1 MELLIS
7 LGLLLILAKLLEGVA
22 TRLRQSALIAYV
34 AAGIILGPALGLVE
48 ATDELKLFFGIGV
61 VFLFFLIGVE
71 EMDVSGL
78 AATLRGRFFLAG
90 ILAFAVSFT
99 FAMTV
104 TYYVLDQP
112 PATAIAISGILSLS
126 SLGVVAKTLS
136 DLGRLREPLG
146 LEIFTTVVILEI
158 VGLLVVSFSLRQLAN
173 NGSFTLWTVPIL
185 LAEIVGF
192 AVVAWL
198 LAAKVFP
205 PLVALL
211 RRAIDAPQ
219 LGMGLIT
226 GVLLLMVGLLD
237 RIGLHGSLAALLLG
251 VALSGLPHRL
261 RTEILPGVRGLAHGL
276 FIPLFFASAGI
287 YLDAS
292 FRLLPALSIVAV
304 VLVAV
309 LGKFLG
315 TLAGVILARLNQP
328 LAVASGMM
336 GKGVVEIALLVVM
349 LNMGAISQE
358 LFSLLVL
365 IMICF
370 LLAIPPIMGHAI
382 RQAERVQIGK
392 GANLP
397 KFVVPSFAK
406 YALENKTVL
415 DIMDRG
421 RQFPSADITIQKFV
435 DFWASPD
442 QSDYV
447 VTREPRKLAGVV
459 YLKDVRHISKERWGN
474 ITLEDLL
481 ELEPIVASPDELLDD
496 VATRMADSNMTVIPV
511 VDKATGELLGSITNS
526 DIMASVIG
534 ADRPRK
540 ARQA

>member
-7 LGLLLILAKLLEGVA
+7 LGLLLITAKLLEGVA
-22 TRLRQSALIAYV
+22 MRFRQSALIAYV
-34 AAGIILGPALGLVE
+34 AAGILWGPALGVVG

-78 AATLRGRFFLAG
+78 AATLRGRFFVAG
-90 ILAFAVSFT
+90 TLAFLVSFG
-99 FAMTV
+99 FALAVMLI
-104 TYYVLDQP
+104 VLEQP
-112 PATAIAISGILSLS
+112 MVNAIAISGILSLS
-126 SLGVVAKTLS
+126 SLGVVAKVLS

-158 VGLLVVSFSLRQLAN
+158 VGLLVVSFSIRTIA
-173 NGSFTLWTVPIL
+173 GEGAFTAWTVPIL
-185 LAEIVGF
+185 LAEIAGF

-211 RRAIDAPQ
+211 RRVIDAPQ
-219 LGMGLIT
+219 LAMGLIT
-226 GVLLLMVGLLD
+226 GGLLLTVGLVD
-237 RIGLHGSLAALLLG
+237 KIGIHGSLGALLLG
-251 VALSGLPHRL
+251 VSLSSLPHRL

-287 YLDAS
+287 YLDFS
-292 FRLLPALSIVAV
+292 FRFLPAWSIVAV

-309 LGKFLG
+309 LGKFAG
-315 TLAGVILARLNQP
+315 TLVGVTVARLTRP

-349 LNMGAISQE
+349 LNMEAISPG
-358 LFSLLVL
+358 LFSLLIL
-365 IMICF
+365 IMIGY
-370 LLAIPPIMGHAI
+370 LLIVPPVMGHATG
-382 RQAERVQIGK
+382 RAERVEAGERPK
-392 GANLP
+392 LP
-397 KFVVPSFAK
+397 KFVVPSFAR
-406 YALENKTVL
+406 YALDNKTVQ

-421 RQFPSADITIQKFV
+421 RQFPSSSITIQKFI
-435 DFWASPD
+435 DLWASSD

-447 VTREPRKLAGVV
+447 VTKEPKRLAGVV
-459 YLKDVRHISKERWGN
+459 YLKDIRHINKERWG
-474 ITLEDLL
+474 IVTLDELL

-496 VATRMADSNMTVIPV
+496 VTTRMADGNMTVVPV
-511 VDKATGELLGSITNS
+511 VDKATGELVGSITNS

-534 ADRPRK
+534 ASK
-540 ARQA
+540 HGIAK